1 MVAAD
6 LQNRVLERLGDDPA
20 VDQSLMH
27 YTPAE
32 VLTALNQCQRMFVL
46 FTLCLETTATLSLG
60 GGLAFYYMLSKFAD
74 WLLPLRIRNA
84 LGAKVR
90 PVRLSD
96 LAALDASWSVQSG
109 TPVKYALLGFDL
121 LALYKQDSSTITIT
135 YARGPNAMVNANDS
149 PEIPIR
155 YHPLLID
162 GAVPLLRVKEGAQ
175 EWQKTLFQWDRW
187 MDAIEECADKVRA
200 RNKEQAYDY
209 FPVELKRV
217 DRSKVLQKAS

>member
-20 VDQSLMH
+20 VDQY

-135 YARGPNAMVNANDS
+135 YAR
-149 PEIPIR
+149 
-155 YHPLLID
+155 
-162 GAVPLLRVKEGAQ
+162 LRVKEGAQ
-175 EWQKTLFQWDRW
+175 EWQKTLFQWDRFL
-187 MDAIEECADKVRA
+187 DGIDECADKVRA

-209 FPVELKRV
+209 MPVELKRA
-217 DRSKVLQKAS
+217 DLSRVLKKAS